1 MDNEYKVK
9 CCQWAGVCGEALT
22 KSAHN
27 RPEELMI
34 SKKDPPSA
42 AEDCAESRSKSAAAD
57 LGARVGAH
65 VGAHVGAR
73 AIANGN
79 RIKAG
84 YFNLSC
90 SIDLLFAAISVLAA
104 LAVLHSFVIG
114 RHYIIPSLI
123 LVVAVVLGNI
133 AWYGLQG
140 HRWAKILMFWSAL
153 LFTCHA
159 FFALFWSKAY
169 REVLGSAFEWVC
181 GVTVILFVYLLL
193 QYVRQNQLF
202 GFGSGR
208 ATLIKTT

>member
-1 MDNEYKVK
+1 
-9 CCQWAGVCGEALT
+9 
-22 KSAHN
+22 
-27 RPEELMI
+27 MI
-34 SKKDPPSA
+34 SKTDPPSA
-42 AEDCAESRSKSAAAD
+42 AEDCADSRSKSAAAD
-57 LGARVGAH
+57 LGAH
-65 VGAHVGAR
+65 VGVR

-90 SIDLLFAAISVLAA
+90 SIDLLFAALSVLAA

-140 HRWAKILMFWSAL
+140 HRWAKILMFWSAV

-202 GFGSGR
+202 GVGSGR

>member
-1 MDNEYKVK
+1 
-9 CCQWAGVCGEALT
+9 
-22 KSAHN
+22 
-27 RPEELMI
+27 MI
-34 SKKDPPSA
+34 RKTDPPTA
-42 AEDCAESRSKSAAAD
+42 AEDCAESRSQSAAAD
-57 LGARVGAH
+57 LGAA
-65 VGAHVGAR
+65 AGAR
-73 AIANGN
+73 ANG
-79 RIKAG
+79 IKTG
-84 YFNLSC
+84 HFNLSC
-90 SIDLLFAAISVLAA
+90 SIDLLFAAISFLAA

-114 RHYIIPSLI
+114 RHYIIPSMI

-181 GVTVILFVYLLL
+181 GATVILFVYLLL
-193 QYVRQNQLF
+193 QYGRQNRLY

-208 ATLIKTT
+208 GTLKKTT